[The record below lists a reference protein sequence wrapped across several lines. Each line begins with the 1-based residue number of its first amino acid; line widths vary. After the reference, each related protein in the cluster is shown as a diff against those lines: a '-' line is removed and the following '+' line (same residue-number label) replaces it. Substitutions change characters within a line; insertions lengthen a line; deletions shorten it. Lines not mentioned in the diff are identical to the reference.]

1 MEEYNQGKY
10 FLTPFSSLLS
20 KLRECLKSKHYIFI
34 AEHKQLRLQKLWK
47 LRLFMK
53 FPQKGSMVF
62 RKMVEATYLDI
73 RSHRCTFVYF
83 LVVTK
88 RWWQQWTWSVV
99 CTHISRSL
107 GGQRRGAGVNFFM
120 DTVLLCWQGR
130 VTLQAASQCP
140 ATLDIVINSTPAAA
154 APAHA
159 NLSHIK

>member
-34 AEHKQLRLQKLWK
+34 AEHKQLRLQRLWK
-47 LRLFMK
+47 LRLFLK

-88 RWWQQWTWSVV
+88 RW
-99 CTHISRSL
+99 
-107 GGQRRGAGVNFFM
+107 
-120 DTVLLCWQGR
+120 
-130 VTLQAASQCP
+130 QAAVDMVSGLHAYFQIIRRTKARCRCQ
-140 ATLDIVINSTPAAA
+140 LLHGHGAAVLAGQGDA
-154 APAHA
+154 AGCITMS
-159 NLSHIK
+159 SHP